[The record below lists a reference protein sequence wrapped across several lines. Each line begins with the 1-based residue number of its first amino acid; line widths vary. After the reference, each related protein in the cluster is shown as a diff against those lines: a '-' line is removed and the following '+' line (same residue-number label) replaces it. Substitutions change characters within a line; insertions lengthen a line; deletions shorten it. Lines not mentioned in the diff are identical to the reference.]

1 MKELNNPEADSYHLS
16 SLGHSCYE
24 EKNKLVSIRMR
35 TVVSVGTQ
43 LPNVTLSI
51 IKFAKRLTLRNTRN
65 CTISMRKVCVCIY
78 GNSKSSKKYVGF
90 IIKLLLDYQLQV
102 LNCK

>member
-1 MKELNNPEADSYHLS
+1 
-16 SLGHSCYE
+16 
-24 EKNKLVSIRMR
+24 MR

-51 IKFAKRLTLRNTRN
+51 IKFAKRLTLRNARN
-65 CTISMRKVCVCIY
+65 CTISMRDVCVCVYIWKLT
-78 GNSKSSKKYVGF
+78 KSSKKYVGF